1 MPTLLV
7 ELYVHYGEQYAFL
20 KTLKTELPY
29 DPAIPLLGTY
39 LEKTLIWK
47 DTGTSM
53 FIAPLFIAVKTWKE
67 SKCPQTEQ
75 WIKKTWYIC
84 TMQYYSAIKKM
95 E

>member
-1 MPTLLV
+1 
-7 ELYVHYGEQYAFL
+7 
-20 KTLKTELPY
+20 
-29 DPAIPLLGTY
+29 
-39 LEKTLIWK
+39 
-47 DTGTSM
+47 M
-53 FIAPLFIAVKTWKE
+53 FIAALFIAVKTWKE